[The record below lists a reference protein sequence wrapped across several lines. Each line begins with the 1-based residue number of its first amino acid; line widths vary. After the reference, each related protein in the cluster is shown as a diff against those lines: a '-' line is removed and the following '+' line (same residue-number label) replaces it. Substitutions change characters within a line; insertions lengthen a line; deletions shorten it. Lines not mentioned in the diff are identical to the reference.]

1 MCNYQGYEFGAGS
14 YPDSVCIDGML
25 HDADNCDGD
34 GNLYD
39 PGENIPCPIC
49 RPKDAVA
56 WWTERNN
63 YFYEDGRSEEQQLA
77 DAKEAAVMLVNDI
90 RKNRGMPPVEMDSIE
105 DTQP

>member
-1 MCNYQGYEFGAGS
+1 MCDYQGYEFGAGK
-14 YPDSVCIDGML
+14 YPDSLCIDGML

-39 PGENIPCPIC
+39 PGEDIPCPIC
-49 RPKDAVA
+49 RANDAIA

-63 YFYEDGRSEEQQLA
+63 FFDDESKSEEQQLA

-90 RKNRGMPPVEMDSIE
+90 RKNRGLPPVESNALSAGE
-105 DTQP
+105 